1 MLNII
6 IPANNEQAYIG
17 RCLDAV
23 LAQRMPEDAPKVRVV
38 VAANACTDD
47 TVVLARAA
55 TPRAD
60 ARGWTIEVLD
70 LPQGGKAGAL
80 NAADRL
86 VTEDDPQGMRIYL
99 DADVVM
105 SPPLLAALWR
115 ALDRPDAAYAS
126 GRLVVAR
133 AQSAVTRAYAR
144 IWTRLPFM
152 TEGVPGAG
160 LFAVNA
166 AARARWGEFPAI
178 ISDDTYVRLQF
189 APAERIGVEPGFEWP
204 MVEGFSNLVRVRRRQ
219 DAGVA
224 EVARHYPAIM
234 ANEGK
239 SVLTR
244 GNLLRLALSDPAG
257 FAVYV
262 SVALAV
268 RMRRDA
274 GRWSRG
280 R

>member
-6 IPANNEQAYIG
+6 IPANNEEAYIG

-23 LAQRMPEDAPKVRVV
+23 LAQQLPDGAPAVRVV
-38 VAANACTDD
+38 VAANACTDE
-47 TVVLARAA
+47 TVALARAA
-55 TPRAD
+55 APRA
-60 ARGWTIEVLD
+60 AALGWVIEVLD

-86 VTEDDPQGMRIYL
+86 IAAHDPAGIRVYL

-105 SPPLLAALWR
+105 SPLLLAALWR
-115 ALDRPDAAYAS
+115 ALDRPEAAYAS
-126 GRLVVAR
+126 GKLIVAR

-144 IWTRLPFM
+144 IWARLPFM

-166 AARARWGEFPAI
+166 AGRARWGEFPAI

-189 APAERIGVEPGFEWP
+189 ASAERIGVEPGFEWP

-224 EVARHYPAIM
+224 EVARLHPELM
-234 ANEGK
+234 RNEGK
-239 SVLTR
+239 APLTR
-244 GNLLRLALSDPAG
+244 SHLAGLALRDPLG
-257 FAVYV
+257 FAIYV
-262 SVALAV
+262 AVALGV

>member
-6 IPANNEQAYIG
+6 IPANNEQGYID

-23 LAQRMPEDAPKVRVV
+23 LAQQMPDGTPKVRVV

-47 TVVLARAA
+47 TVPLARAA
-55 TPRAD
+55 AQRAE
-60 ARGWTIEVLD
+60 ARGWAIDVLD

-86 VTEDDPQGMRIYL
+86 ISADDPQGIRIYL

-126 GRLVVAR
+126 GRLIVAP
-133 AQSAVTRAYAR
+133 AQSPVTRAYAR

-166 AARARWGEFPAI
+166 AGRARWEEFPAI

-189 APAERIGVEPGFEWP
+189 TPQERIGVEPGFEWP

-224 EVARHYPAIM
+224 EIAQLHPELMR
-234 ANEGK
+234 NEGK
-239 SVLTR
+239 SPLTR
-244 GNLLRLALSDPAG
+244 GRLAGLALRDPLGLAT
-257 FAVYV
+257 YV
-262 SVALAV
+262 AVALGV